1 MHNSRR
7 YSEDKIAFV
16 SNYNRATYAFMSVAA
31 NLVSDYML
39 HCRAIMNWLNEPL
52 NLETQA
58 DSTIQMLLYRH
69 NHNKLIVFRIL

>member
-1 MHNSRR
+1 
-7 YSEDKIAFV
+7 
-16 SNYNRATYAFMSVAA
+16 MSVAA

-58 DSTIQMLLYRH
+58 DITI
-69 NHNKLIVFRIL
+69 